1 MFWEDKQQTAPAPF
15 DGEILDEEEIEYRK
29 NVEAESKRL
38 FDLWERRR
46 LRERTERSWY
56 EYARS
61 RGVSQRAA
69 EFAAYEGRY
78 AFCPRD
84 DSRKRKTV
92 VYVVRIPEG

>member
-38 FDLWERRR
+38 FDLWERKR

-61 RGVSQRAA
+61 RGVSERAA

-78 AFCPRD
+78 AFRPRD
-84 DSRKRKTV
+84 DSRKRKTA
-92 VYVVRIPEG
+92 VYVVRTREG